1 MTAAEQYSE
10 KIAARIRLTEIIS
23 ALDILLLIF
32 LIVQQQIQH
41 IKAVRENHI
50 LSKKAYLDVHTG
62 LPNKSRCED
71 LLNTSG
77 FITEPLCFVMFDL
90 NNLKEVNDTLG
101 HAAGDSMIANF
112 AHILRKVVPEKDF
125 VGRFGGDE
133 FIAILYDT
141 TSAQADE
148 LLEKLHATVTQYQPG
163 NMPDAISYAYG
174 YSYSMNY
181 KDCTLRNLLD
191 KADHEMYLNKQAQK
205 KKR

>member
-1 MTAAEQYSE
+1 M
-10 KIAARIRLTEIIS
+10 
-23 ALDILLLIF
+23 
-32 LIVQQQIQH
+32 
-41 IKAVRENHI
+41 
-50 LSKKAYLDVHTG
+50 HTG

-125 VGRFGGDE
+125 VGRYGGDE

-148 LLEKLHATVTQYQPG
+148 LLENYMLRSNSIIPAICRMRSVTPMVTATP
-163 NMPDAISYAYG
+163 
-174 YSYSMNY
+174 
-181 KDCTLRNLLD
+181 
-191 KADHEMYLNKQAQK
+191 
-205 KKR
+205 

>member
-1 MTAAEQYSE
+1 M
-10 KIAARIRLTEIIS
+10 
-23 ALDILLLIF
+23 
-32 LIVQQQIQH
+32 
-41 IKAVRENHI
+41 
-50 LSKKAYLDVHTG
+50 HTG

-71 LLNTSG
+71 LLNSSG

-112 AHILRKVVPEKDF
+112 AHILRKVVPEN
-125 VGRFGGDE
+125 E

-141 TSAQADE
+141 TSGQADE
-148 LLEKLHATVTQYQPG
+148 LLEKLHATIKQYHSS